1 MRGFRR
7 LRLGRCWALAWCIC
21 FSLCLLASTPRIYA
35 ETSSESAPDWPELQS
50 YLDEIG
56 SAFQNVTLSSE
67 AESELL
73 KEERQELESEKAAS
87 ALERSEI
94 ASEKQNLS
102 AERKRLEAEKKD
114 LQRRGL
120 LYDGMQKDLE
130 KANKKLKHGWIW
142 LLLAALAGGG
152 LGYAI
157 GR

>member
-1 MRGFRR
+1 MS
-7 LRLGRCWALAWCIC
+7 GRVSIFWICLALAL
-21 FSLCLLASTPRIYA
+21 SLPVCA

-56 SAFQNVTLSSE
+56 NAFQNVTLSSE
-67 AESELL
+67 AESERLQQ
-73 KEERQELESEKAAS
+73 ERIELESAKTAS

-120 LYDGMQKDLE
+120 LYDGMQMDLE
-130 KANKKLKHGWIW
+130 KANKKLKRGGIW
-142 LLLAALAGGG
+142 LLLATAVGIAAGFAL
-152 LGYAI
+152 

>member
-1 MRGFRR
+1 MRR
-7 LRLGRCWALAWCIC
+7 LISGIYLVLALAIPAC
-21 FSLCLLASTPRIYA
+21 AD
-35 ETSSESAPDWPELQS
+35 SSNPSAPDWPELTS

-56 SAFQNVTLSSE
+56 NAFQNVTLSSE
-67 AESELL
+67 AENERL

-102 AERKRLEAEKKD
+102 EERKRLEAEKKD

-120 LYDGMQKDLE
+120 LYDGIGKDLA
-130 KANKKLKHGWIW
+130 KANKKLKRGWIW